1 MTAIQCACYRSH
13 FTVAK
18 TLIEIGG
25 ANLYHDNE
33 KWLNCPLLIQA
44 SAENRL
50 DIVRFLVENGYSD
63 VNKSWSNDEDQCT
76 AMILAAS
83 KGYTTLIE
91 YLIEK
96 NADVNYTCKSN
107 RLRGST
113 PITIAVA
120 QGHIDVVRLL
130 YDADADTNVK
140 LNDGKTL
147 LMVAVRK
154 KRFDVIDFFVKRSI
168 VTIENLELAA
178 CSLVVT
184 NSPMRHLHRAAKL
197 LVLAIE
203 YWTSSQ
209 TPKVCI
215 KPNVAYEYHQEC
227 QTVEELE
234 AIKHDHDRMWIETAL
249 VRERLLLSRNDHNLM
264 KPLLDH
270 GDVLV
275 SKGEFDKCLHLWI
288 HAFNLYQ
295 KMQIDT
301 CLHRFV
307 WLFCKMFTANQQIP
321 IDQFLKRRN
330 KDKLDLEI
338 FHSMIYTKSNEN

>member
-130 YDADADTNVK
+130 CDADADTNVK

-203 YWTSSQ
+203 YRTSSQ

-321 IDQFLKRRN
+321 IDQFLK
-330 KDKLDLEI
+330 
-338 FHSMIYTKSNEN
+338 

>member
-130 YDADADTNVK
+130 CDADADTNVK

-203 YWTSSQ
+203 YRTSSQ

-275 SKGEFDKCLHLWI
+275 SK
-288 HAFNLYQ
+288 
-295 KMQIDT
+295 
-301 CLHRFV
+301 
-307 WLFCKMFTANQQIP
+307 
-321 IDQFLKRRN
+321 
-330 KDKLDLEI
+330 
-338 FHSMIYTKSNEN
+338 